1 MQHQYIQDFAQYAA
15 ETNITIKGWI
25 DKVRN
30 SKTNHFFDFRD
41 GTGFT
46 QCVVSIDVVGEA
58 AFEEA
63 KSLTLESSVSFSG
76 KLIPNERSL
85 GGFELQVE
93 SFEIYHIAH
102 NFPITKEDKEH
113 GPNFLEEHRHLWLRR
128 RRQWA
133 INRVRNQLIMGIHDF
148 FQSDGF
154 VQMDAPLM
162 TGSACEGTT
171 DLFETDFFGQPAY
184 LSQSGQLYAEAMS
197 MAMNKVYTFGPT
209 FRSEK
214 SNTPRH
220 LAEFWMIEPEVA
232 FATNETNMILI
243 ERFIKHVIQFCSF

>member
-113 GPNFLEEHRHLWLRR
+113 
-128 RRQWA
+128 
-133 INRVRNQLIMGIHDF
+133 
-148 FQSDGF
+148 
-154 VQMDAPLM
+154 
-162 TGSACEGTT
+162 
-171 DLFETDFFGQPAY
+171 
-184 LSQSGQLYAEAMS
+184 
-197 MAMNKVYTFGPT
+197 
-209 FRSEK
+209 
-214 SNTPRH
+214 
-220 LAEFWMIEPEVA
+220 
-232 FATNETNMILI
+232 
-243 ERFIKHVIQFCSF
+243 